1 MKLFRPLWALLGCLA
16 VAVVMAIVKPLPH
29 AHLYGKAVLLAFS
42 LAVAWLIYV
51 ASPTKVLFK
60 QRVLI
65 PILLCGLGFGIKNLA
80 TIRGNVELVR
90 YYQDVFDTL
99 ESGKNPY
106 TMGTIFHYTEAYT
119 PAFGNFN
126 YPPLEI
132 YPYYLAYRIAGT
144 WNIRVFTVTIL
155 LLHALAGLVFV
166 LMFPRVRL
174 GFLLPF
180 LPMIVFGEVKSG
192 VAMTL
197 LLTALILWQIKMDRR
212 KPGGIHR
219 YAIALLFGLGLMTKF
234 LIIPL
239 MAAYYWH
246 KFDRKRFRSL
256 LDIAIDVSVALGTAV
271 LVMAP
276 YGVANVLKNT
286 ILFNLV
292 LKDRAALTMFFPNV
306 LSGLMTWIG
315 LERLYPFAAVAILA
329 VAVLVAPRLSLFSA
343 MLTAAYVFL
352 LVAPTPELQFI
363 PTIVL
368 VVAAARFMMIEEK
381 EPIVP
386 RVWKPAPVLSQG
398 RTGD

>member
-1 MKLFRPLWALLGCLA
+1 MKLFRPLWALLGCMALA
-16 VAVVMAIVKPLPH
+16 LVMWILKPIPNG
-29 AHLYGKAVLLAFS
+29 HLYWRAVLLAFG

-51 ASPTKVLFK
+51 ASPKKVLFRK
-60 QRVLI
+60 GVLI
-65 PILLCGLGFGIKNLA
+65 PILLCGIGFGVKNLA
-80 TIRGNVELVR
+80 TIKPNVELVPH
-90 YYQDVFDTL
+90 YQDVFNTL
-99 ESGKNPY
+99 DSGKNPY
-106 TMGTIFHYTEAYT
+106 TVGTIFHYTDDYK
-119 PAFGNFN
+119 PVFGNFN
-126 YPPLEI
+126 YPPLEM

-155 LLHALAGLVFV
+155 LLHVLAGLLFV
-166 LMFPRVRL
+166 LMFPRVRF

-180 LPMIVFGEVKSG
+180 LPMIVFGEVKTG

-197 LLTALILWQIKMDRR
+197 LITALILWQIKMDRR

-219 YAIALLFGLGLMTKF
+219 YAIAVLFGLGLMTKF
-234 LIIPL
+234 LLIPL

-246 KFDRKRFRSL
+246 KFDTRRLRSL
-256 LDIAIDVSVALGTAV
+256 LEIAADVSIAVLTAV
-271 LVMAP
+271 LIMAP

-286 ILFNLV
+286 ILFNVV
-292 LKDRAALTMFFPNV
+292 LKDRAAQTIFFPNV

-315 LERLYPFAAVAILA
+315 LETLYSVAAVAILA

-363 PTIVL
+363 PVIVL
-368 VVAAARFMMIEEK
+368 IIAAARFMTIEEK

-386 RVWKPAPVLSQG
+386 RVWKPVPAVSPS
-398 RTGD
+398 RPS